1 MSDRRRRAHG
11 RWLTA
16 TGAVLGGTLAAFL
29 IVPVVA
35 LLATTGPTAIRAGLR
50 HPATVP
56 ALVLSLFTSAIA
68 VATVVLLGTP
78 LAWWLARA
86 QGRLAHWLDTLTQL
100 PIVIPPAVAGL
111 ALLLTFGRRGVVG
124 GLGARIGI
132 ELSFSTAAVIMAQ
145 VFVSAP
151 FFLQAA
157 RTAFASIDRNL
168 LFVARSLGAGPARLF
183 FDVALPLAR
192 PGVVAGAAM
201 TWARAI
207 GEFGATLMF
216 AGNLPG
222 RSQTLP
228 LAIYTALESDVRAAQ
243 ALAVLLV
250 LLALGLLLALRG
262 RAAAALPPRARQAE
276 PRP

>member
-1 MSDRRRRAHG
+1 MRAAAM
-11 RWLTA
+11 L
-16 TGAVLGGTLAAFL
+16 LGGALATFL
-29 IVPVVA
+29 VVPVVT
-35 LLATTGPTAIRAGLR
+35 LLATTGPAAVRAGWR
-50 HPATVP
+50 HPATAP

-68 VATVVLLGTP
+68 VAVIVVLGTP

-86 QGRLAHWLDTLTQL
+86 QGRLVRWVDTLTQL

-111 ALLLTFGRRGVVG
+111 ALLLTFGRRGTLG
-124 GLGARIGI
+124 SLGARVGI
-132 ELSFSTAAVIMAQ
+132 EVSFSTAAVVMAQ
-145 VFVSAP
+145 IFVAAP
-151 FFLQAA
+151 LFLQAA
-157 RTAFASIDRNL
+157 RTAFASLDRNL

-183 FDVALPLAR
+183 FHVALPLGR
-192 PGVVAGAAM
+192 TGVAAGAAM
-201 TWARAI
+201 SWARAI

-250 LLALGLLLALRG
+250 LLALALMLLLRARG
-262 RAAAALPPRARQAE
+262 TPLLPPSL
-276 PRP
+276 PRPERRP